1 MPQECERSASVL
13 SGLLVFTLCVVFCL
27 CQDQYSGY
35 HSEYPP
41 EPTHS
46 YDQEQRPH
54 QQEEEEEED
63 DYYGGPYG
71 PTRVTMI
78 TEESFPYATT
88 AEAHYAK
95 EDQETM
101 EVPYDTGSSE
111 ESGGDAALGEEG
123 PTDCDCEPGEP
134 GFAGFA
140 GPKGSRGVRGKTGE
154 PGAQGREEPKASGE
168 EEETPDRWENLDFL
182 ETQESQESWV

>member
-1 MPQECERSASVL
+1 MKKKQDLELEKTCPGKSLRSLEKVIWIWIWSEWDSLCRTMGASI
-13 SGLLVFTLCVVFCL
+13 
-27 CQDQYSGY
+27 DQ
-35 HSEYPP
+35 YPP

-54 QQEEEEEED
+54 QQEEEEED

-101 EVPYDTGSSE
+101 E
-111 ESGGDAALGEEG
+111 
-123 PTDCDCEPGEP
+123 
-134 GFAGFA
+134 
-140 GPKGSRGVRGKTGE
+140 
-154 PGAQGREEPKASGE
+154 
-168 EEETPDRWENLDFL
+168 
-182 ETQESQESWV
+182 